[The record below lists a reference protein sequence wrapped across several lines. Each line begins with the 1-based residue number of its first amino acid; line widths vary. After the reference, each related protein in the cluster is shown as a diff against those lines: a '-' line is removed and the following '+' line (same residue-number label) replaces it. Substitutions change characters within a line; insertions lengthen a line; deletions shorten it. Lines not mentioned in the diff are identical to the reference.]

1 MSIVSK
7 VLNIQSQHFEAL
19 LSPKRRNLR
28 DTSTAVLTYTNV
40 HLSIPKQD
48 AWQKAKISLWDHWRL
63 SGPVF
68 ALIALLPPNTG
79 TTTPHASRL
88 TVQ

>member
-7 VLNIQSQHFEAL
+7 VFKIQSQHFETL
-19 LSPKRRNLR
+19 LSPKRRDLR
-28 DTSTAVLTYTNV
+28 DAITAVLTYTNV

-48 AWQKAKISLWDHWRL
+48 AWQKAEISLWDHWRL

-68 ALIALLPPNTG
+68 ALF
-79 TTTPHASRL
+79 SRL
-88 TVQ
+88 LRY